1 MSSFSSPGLL
11 ARLAGAL
18 WPPARPVRG
27 VSEASGVDYD
37 RADGQ
42 IYWSDIKQKTISR
55 AHSNGSSVEVM
66 VEHGLDYP
74 RGLALDWRSAN
85 LYWTDAGTGRL
96 EMISLASGARRVLI
110 FWRGITPHSS
120 VGTTSTI

>member
-1 MSSFSSPGLL
+1 MLI
-11 ARLAGAL
+11 
-18 WPPARPVRG
+18 PV
-27 VSEASGVDYD
+27 SGVDYD
-37 RADGQ
+37 RADGR

-85 LYWTDAGTGRL
+85 LYWTEAGDDLSDSLLSWL
-96 EMISLASGARRVLI
+96 EVRRAR
-110 FWRGITPHSS
+110 
-120 VGTTSTI
+120 